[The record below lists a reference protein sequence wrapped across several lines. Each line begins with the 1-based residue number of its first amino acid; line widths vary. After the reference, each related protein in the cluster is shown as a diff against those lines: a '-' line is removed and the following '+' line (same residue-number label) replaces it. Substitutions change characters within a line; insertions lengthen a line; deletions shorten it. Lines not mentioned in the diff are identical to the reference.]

1 MERKTISVIA
11 LDPRAARSY
20 GRDVESLFGDVAD
33 ISVFS
38 VRDGTA
44 MGALPRADA
53 ASVPII
59 AVTANVFSEDIDRTM
74 RAGMNGHIPKPVD
87 AAALGRVMQQLISE
101 REHGKRPVPVS
112 QDQTDKE
119 AQT

>member
-44 MGALPRADA
+44 MGALPRADLFV
-53 ASVPII
+53 ASTDAYGSPEELTRHVPID
-59 AVTANVFSEDIDRTM
+59 SQTM
-74 RAGMNGHIPKPVD
+74 AIEVSFRWEELRRLKPCPPAAGCC
-87 AAALGRVMQQLISE
+87 S
-101 REHGKRPVPVS
+101 S
-112 QDQTDKE
+112 T
-119 AQT
+119 

>member
-44 MGALPRADA
+44 MGALPTC
-53 ASVPII
+53 SWPPQTP
-59 AVTANVFSEDIDRTM
+59 TAPRRS
-74 RAGMNGHIPKPVD
+74 
-87 AAALGRVMQQLISE
+87 
-101 REHGKRPVPVS
+101 
-112 QDQTDKE
+112 
-119 AQT
+119 